1 MTNGI
6 NSLGLM
12 TNGINSLGKMTNGHY
27 CHLPLWDIIAR
38 VLLNTGP
45 CVFSILLHQDINLLG
60 QMAKNKNK
68 GICYIWDI

>member
-1 MTNGI
+1 
-6 NSLGLM
+6 LR
-12 TNGINSLGKMTNGHY
+12 
-27 CHLPLWDIIAR
+27 PAPWDIIAW

-45 CVFSILLHQDINLLG
+45 CVFWILLRQDIILLG